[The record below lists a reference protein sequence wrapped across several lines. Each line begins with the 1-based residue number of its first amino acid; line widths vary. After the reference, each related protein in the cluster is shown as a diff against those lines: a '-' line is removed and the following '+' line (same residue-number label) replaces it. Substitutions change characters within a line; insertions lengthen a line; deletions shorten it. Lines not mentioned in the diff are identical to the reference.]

1 MKTFEQLRR
10 YIKENIPDP
19 FKTKKGEGPDFEK
32 NLKKATTK
40 TYKQKGLDLSL
51 IHISEPTRR

>member
-19 FKTKKGEGPDFEK
+19 FDTKKGEGPDFEK
-32 NLKKATTK
+32 ELKKTK
-40 TYKQKGLDLSL
+40 SKGIKTCLLYTSPSPRDEL
-51 IHISEPTRR
+51 